1 MPDPPGSK
9 RRMVQVSD
17 AKDSGAGPAVS
28 VDSAA
33 PGSGAGMQ
41 AASDT
46 QAAEAV
52 EETEYEEQVED
63 EDEEEEDDEEDDEEE
78 EAISPEA
85 LADLCGKC
93 KGLCCRY
100 YTVMLDEPDDAD
112 DFDELR
118 WFLAHQDCYL
128 YIDEGEWHLNVIAN
142 CRFLAPSGQCL
153 IYEHRPEVCRDFG
166 HEEECE
172 WTGAVEFERAFRTIP
187 ELEAYA
193 KEVLPP
199 KELADLPLFPEGWRG
214 PV

>member
-1 MPDPPGSK
+1 MV
-9 RRMVQVSD
+9 RRGGWSQVSD
-17 AKDSGAGPAVS
+17 AKNSAAGPAVS
-28 VDSAA
+28 VDGAA
-33 PGSGAGMQ
+33 PGSGAGR
-41 AASDT
+41 

-52 EETEYEEQVED
+52 EETEYEEPVEN
-63 EDEEEEDDEEDDEEE
+63 EDEEEEDDDEEE

-93 KGLCCRY
+93 KGLCCKY
-100 YTVMLDEPDDAD
+100 YTVTLDEPEDAD

-128 YIDEGEWHLNVIAN
+128 YIDEGEWHLNVIAS
-142 CRFLAPSGQCL
+142 CRFLDPSGQCL
-153 IYEHRPEVCRDFG
+153 IYEHRPDVCRDFG

-172 WTGAVEFERAFRTIP
+172 WTGELEFERVFRTIP

-193 KEVLPP
+193 KEVLSPE
-199 KELADLPLFPEGWRG
+199 ELAKLPVFPEGWRG